1 MALIERKIE
10 NKIATLTINRP
21 QALNALN
28 TETLEAL
35 RDELKALAEEADL
48 RCLIIKG
55 AGEKAFVAGA
65 DISEMADKNE
75 AEGAEF
81 GRFGN
86 EVFSLVAS
94 FPAPVI
100 AAVNG
105 YALGGGFELA
115 LACDIR
121 IATESARFSFP
132 ETGLGITPGF
142 GGTQRLA
149 RLAGPAIASELI
161 FTGRRLKPDEALKLG
176 VVNEVCPVEALD
188 ERAMELAENIASK
201 APIAVREA
209 KRAIR
214 EGLEGSLADGLKLES
229 ECFGRCFASE
239 DQKNAM
245 QAFLK
250 KEAFTDFANR

>member
-1 MALIERKIE
+1 MALIERTLEK
-10 NKIATLTINRP
+10 KIATLTINRP

-28 TETLEAL
+28 TETLAAL
-35 RDELKALAEEADL
+35 RDELKALAAETDL

-55 AGEKAFVAGA
+55 GGEKAFVAGA
-65 DISEMADKNE
+65 DISEMAEKNE

-86 EVFSLVAS
+86 EVFSLVAA

-121 IATESARFSFP
+121 IAAETARFAFP

-161 FTGRRLKPDEALKLG
+161 FTGKRIKAEEALRLG
-176 VVNEVCPVEALD
+176 IVNEVCPAEALL
-188 ERAMELAENIASK
+188 ERAQAVAESIAAK
-201 APIAVREA
+201 GPIAVREA

-214 EGLEGSLADGLKLES
+214 EGLEGTLAAGLNFES

-239 DQKNAM
+239 DQKKAM

-250 KEAFTDFANR
+250 KETFTDFANR